1 MKEKRFY
8 KEAELE
14 VILFSANDIV
24 TTSGDDLTHVDPDD
38 SSWD

>member
-1 MKEKRFY
+1 MKKSIYTDAKIEIIY
-8 KEAELE
+8 L
-14 VILFSANDIV
+14 ANCDIV

>member
-1 MKEKRFY
+1 MKEKKLY
-8 KEAELE
+8 ENAECE
-14 VILFSANDIV
+14 IILFSVKDIV